1 MTLLAPS
8 VFVLGA
14 ALALVVVALHFL
26 TTRRPPARVL
36 PTARFVPVAEAR
48 AVSRASR
55 PSDVLLLVLRVLA
68 VLLVSAAFA
77 RPVLDAPGPQ
87 VRSVVLVDVS
97 RAVADTAVAMD
108 SARARL
114 TEGGALV
121 PFGGGAAERVSL
133 SAALV
138 RGQREAARVA
148 RGADSVKLVVVAP
161 FTQAQFDAATLTL
174 RERWPGAI
182 TLVRVPARS
191 DSGVSARPQ
200 LVTSLG
206 DDPIAPALS
215 ALPARRGAQAVR
227 IVRAMASGADSA
239 WARNTGGVLVE
250 WPLSTGEARADGV
263 VLTGAA
269 SHAASHAAARTAAHD
284 AGDAAP
290 ATLVA
295 PLARMVVPSGA
306 LVLARWRDGAPAVV
320 EDTLGVGCIR
330 HVGVGLPLAGD
341 LTLREPFVR
350 FLTRMVAPCGAE
362 TGAVLSDSSL
372 AVFAASERDA
382 SVAAT
387 MLVTATSAET
397 RLAAWLLAA
406 ALGLLLGEWVLRTRG
421 AR

>member
-1 MTLLAPS
+1 MTLLAPW
-8 VFVLGA
+8 VFALGA

-55 PSDVLLLVLRVLA
+55 PSDVLLLVLRVA
-68 VLLVSAAFA
+68 SVLLVAAAFA
-77 RPVLDAPGPQ
+77 RQVLDAPGPQ

-97 RAVADTAVAMD
+97 RAVADTAAAMD
-108 SARARL
+108 SARAQL

-121 PFGGGAAERVSL
+121 PFGGGDAARVSL

-161 FTQAQFDAATLTL
+161 FTQAQFDAATLSL
-174 RERWPGAI
+174 RERWPGAL

-191 DSGVSARPQ
+191 DSAVRTLPQ
-200 LVTSLG
+200 LVTSLA
-206 DDPIAPALS
+206 DDPISPALG
-215 ALPARRGAQAVR
+215 ALPARRGAAAVR
-227 IVRAMASGADSA
+227 IVRARASGADSA
-239 WARNTGGVLVE
+239 WVRSSGGVLVE
-250 WPLSTGEARADGV
+250 WPLSAGDASADGV

-269 SHAASHAAARTAAHD
+269 SRAA
-284 AGDAAP
+284 AGDARDAAP
-290 ATLVA
+290 TALVA
-295 PLARMVVPSGA
+295 PLVRITVPSGG
-306 LVLARWRDGAPAVV
+306 LVQARWRDGTPAVV
-320 EDTLGVGCIR
+320 EDTLGAGCIR
-330 HVGVGLPLAGD
+330 HVGVGLPSAGD

-350 FLTRMVAPCGAE
+350 FLARMVAPCGVE
-362 TGAVLSDSSL
+362 TGAVLSDSSM
-372 AVFAASERDA
+372 AVFAANERGTG
-382 SVAAT
+382 VAASL
-387 MLVTATSAET
+387 LVTATSAET

-406 ALGLLLGEWVLRTRG
+406 ALCLLLGEWALRARG

>member
-1 MTLLAPS
+1 MTLLAPW
-8 VFVLGA
+8 VFALGA

-55 PSDVLLLVLRVLA
+55 PSDVLLLVLRVFT

-97 RAVADTAVAMD
+97 RAVADTAAAMD
-108 SARARL
+108 SARAQL

-121 PFGGGAAERVSL
+121 LFGGSDAARSSL

-161 FTQAQFDAATLTL
+161 FTQAQFDAATQSL
-174 RERWPGAI
+174 RDTWPGAL
-182 TLVRVPARS
+182 TLVRVPIRV
-191 DSGVSARPQ
+191 DSALGAQPQ
-200 LVTSLG
+200 LVTSLA
-206 DDPIAPALS
+206 DDPVAPALGV
-215 ALPARRGAQAVR
+215 LPARRGAQAVR
-227 IVRAMASGADSA
+227 IVRARASGSDSA
-239 WARNTGGVLVE
+239 WARNSGGVLVE
-250 WPLSTGEARADGV
+250 WPLSEGDARADGV
-263 VLTGAA
+263 VLTGEA
-269 SHAASHAAARTAAHD
+269 SRAESRAVA
-284 AGDAAP
+284 

-295 PLARMVVPSGA
+295 PLVRMAVPSGA
-306 LVLARWRDGAPAVV
+306 LVQARWRDGTPAVV
-320 EDTLGVGCIR
+320 EDTLGAGCIR
-330 HVGVGLPLAGD
+330 HVGVGLPIAGD

-350 FLTRMVAPCGAE
+350 FLARMVAPCGME

-372 AVFAASERDA
+372 AVFAAYERGTG
-382 SVAAT
+382 VAASL
-387 MLVTATSAET
+387 LVTATSAET

-406 ALGLLLGEWVLRTRG
+406 ALCLLLGEWALRTRR

>member
-1 MTLLAPS
+1 MTLLAPW
-8 VFVLGA
+8 VFAMGA

-77 RPVLDAPGPQ
+77 RPVLDAPGPN

-97 RAVADTAVAMD
+97 RAVADTAAAMD

-121 PFGGGAAERVSL
+121 RFGDGEAARVTL

-161 FTQAQFDAATLTL
+161 FTQTQFDAATMAL
-174 RERWPGAI
+174 RERWPGAL
-182 TLVRVPARS
+182 TLVRVPTRS
-191 DSGVSARPQ
+191 DSALSVRPQ

-206 DDPIAPALS
+206 DDPVAPALG
-215 ALPARRGAQAVR
+215 ALSARRGAQAVR
-227 IVRAMASGADSA
+227 IVRARASGADSA
-239 WARNTGGVLVE
+239 WARGAGGVLVE
-250 WPLSTGEARADGV
+250 WPVSSGETRADGV
-263 VLTGAA
+263 VLTGAVA
-269 SHAASHAAARTAAHD
+269 QSA
-284 AGDAAP
+284 AGDARSAAP

-295 PLARMVVPSGA
+295 PLERMAVPPGA

-320 EDTLGVGCIR
+320 EDTLGAGCIR

-372 AVFAASERDA
+372 VLFAASERGA
-382 SVAAT
+382 SVEAT
-387 MLVTATSAET
+387 LLVTATSTET

-406 ALGLLLGEWVLRTRG
+406 ALCFLLGEWVLRTRG
-421 AR
+421 VR

>member
-1 MTLLAPS
+1 MTLLAPW
-8 VFVLGA
+8 VFALGA

-97 RAVADTAVAMD
+97 RAVADTAAAMD
-108 SARARL
+108 SARAQL
-114 TEGGALV
+114 TEGGALL
-121 PFGGGAAERVSL
+121 PFGGGDAAQVSL

-161 FTQAQFDAATLTL
+161 FTQAQFDAATLSL
-174 RERWPGAI
+174 RERWPGAL
-182 TLVRVPARS
+182 TLVRVPTRS
-191 DSGVSARPQ
+191 DSAVSAVPQ
-200 LVTSLG
+200 LVTSLA
-206 DDPIAPALS
+206 DDPIAPALG
-215 ALPARRGAQAVR
+215 ALPARRGAPAVR
-227 IVRAMASGADSA
+227 IVRAQASVSDSA
-239 WARNTGGVLVE
+239 WVRNSGGVLVE
-250 WPLSTGEARADGV
+250 WPLSAGDARADGV

-269 SHAASHAAARTAAHD
+269 SRAAAGDTR
-284 AGDAAP
+284 DAAP
-290 ATLVA
+290 TALVA
-295 PLARMVVPSGA
+295 PLVRLAVPSSA
-306 LVLARWRDGAPAVV
+306 LVQARWRDGTPAVV
-320 EDTLGVGCIR
+320 EDTLGAGCIR

-350 FLTRMVAPCGAE
+350 FLARMVAPCGVE

-372 AVFAASERDA
+372 AVFAANARGT
-382 SVAAT
+382 SVAASL
-387 MLVTATSAET
+387 LVTATSAET
-397 RLAAWLLAA
+397 RLAAWLLVA
-406 ALGLLLGEWVLRTRG
+406 ALCLLLGEWALRVRG